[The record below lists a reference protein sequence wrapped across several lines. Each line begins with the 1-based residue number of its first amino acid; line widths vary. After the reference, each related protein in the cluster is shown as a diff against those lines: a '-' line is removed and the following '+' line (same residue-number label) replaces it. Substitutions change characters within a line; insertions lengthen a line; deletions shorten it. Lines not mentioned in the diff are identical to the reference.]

1 MAECQYPKYQ
11 CDGIKAKKENLKIKK
26 HIIEQKMSKFYN
38 SLITT
43 LIDEI

>member
-1 MAECQYPKYQ
+1 MGECQYPKYQ
-11 CDGIKAKKENLKIKK
+11 CDAKKRNLEIKNTQLNK
-26 HIIEQKMSKFYN
+26 KMTEFYN

>member
-1 MAECQYPKYQ
+1 MAECQCLKYQ
-11 CDGIKAKKENLKIKK
+11 CDAIKAKKRNLEIKNTQLNK
-26 HIIEQKMSKFYN
+26 KMTEFYN